1 MSYMIHYSGTKE
13 QKMATALE
21 DARDYLGQE
30 TFNEVI
36 KTMDLMLHQEGIRT
50 FAKTYAFV
58 LSFAGIQGAP
68 ARAMALLTIRNY
80 KL

>member
-1 MSYMIHYSGTKE
+1 MSFIIHYSGTKE
-13 QKMATALE
+13 QKMAKALD

-30 TFNEVI
+30 TFNKVV
-36 KTMDLMLHQEGIRT
+36 KTMGLMLQEEGVR
-50 FAKTYAFV
+50 FFVKRYAFV

-68 ARAMALLTIRNY
+68 ARAIALLAIRNH

>member
-1 MSYMIHYSGTKE
+1 MSYIIHYSGTKE
-13 QKMATALE
+13 QKMVKALD

-30 TFNEVI
+30 TFNKVV
-36 KTMDLMLHQEGIRT
+36 KTMGLMLQEEGVR
-50 FAKTYAFV
+50 FFVKRYAFV

-68 ARAMALLTIRNY
+68 ARAIALLAIRNH